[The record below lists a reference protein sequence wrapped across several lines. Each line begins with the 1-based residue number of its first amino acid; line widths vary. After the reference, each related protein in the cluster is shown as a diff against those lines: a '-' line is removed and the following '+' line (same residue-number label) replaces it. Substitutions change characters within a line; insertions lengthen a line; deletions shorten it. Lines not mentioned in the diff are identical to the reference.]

1 MCIDLSLAQGPNGC
15 MPLPGNGTCGPIAM
29 TPSEFPA
36 KCQVCNIF
44 GNNIGEVGNSIDCDA
59 FGGYSCSLCGAN
71 PLVLCGVIQ
80 LWEAFADI
88 FNAFIQVFTQAPIN
102 PTPPPGKKWFGEGE
116 RKPWHDN
123 PTPRPGFRPSGTSYR
138 EFKKR
143 VDYDLAGGNIYEGG
157 NTITLMIAAAW
168 DYDITDCPHD
178 LRTCLC
184 RNLPIPDRDC
194 NIGTALEKRWLEK
207 RDKKDADT
215 MSAPVL
221 DYMAQECAGGKTRCD
236 YLISSCGNMT
246 WSQIPMGQQV
256 HYINCV
262 DKMIQGK
269 RLHDVMPSFPAN
281 FYLTNTGPLDLAI
294 NMHQTATHALKKD
307 RDYAEHDRKEA
318 AKKRARI
325 DPEFVSRNEQARRD
339 MMQRRQNILRDAAKD
354 PRWENSMV
362 LDFFLELDQYEYLIR
377 SGIAARQIRDAIYN
391 VRYGKVNIPMSAIW
405 DAFKDQTYAAS
416 SQVYSAQLRKTIDD
430 TYRGFAGSI
439 SAMHDVFLGRGPVKM
454 WRDMRSRLG
463 TSPEHVASRK
473 RAEAVRDLTRA
484 AFKEGALYKWWYGK
498 DTRKSTGTYLDY
510 ANPLGVFIDH
520 MVRNF
525 RWHRDNWQK
534 MDANAF
540 TIDLHMKD
548 TFAKT
553 IAKRWEKKWTPQK
566 LANWDSVAR
575 VFYRFAHGLFPD
587 LVPEEKR
594 GFIIDGNCFLV
605 DGFVE
610 ELVFLVTYCANDFM
624 PNYPISKRAEL
635 RNSSAVWRW
644 FDGMATRG
652 EQEFGSPRKY
662 IPEHQKRHLNARD
675 MPRISNGDG
684 NSTETE
690 WKGSYAWLMHQ
701 GLNWVRPK
709 IADLQWKNRRQ
720 EQMTVWRMLSKQ
732 QWERAISTAP
742 FDTLS
747 WFIRAIDSVFGINT
761 ELEID
766 NIVGQIEDFV
776 NNDNLDYMAAPV
788 GLKYWLLFWVRCQF
802 KPLPGQL
809 ASNAALNLSCAAGI
823 GLEAT
828 LGYVLV
834 ISIAVFVVGSII
846 LPSTLLPLIAGG
858 AFLFYIVLVPAVA
871 WHYSPRCWLMSPA
884 LSIAGINGIS
894 VPLLPFP
901 VAFPALPFC
910 LLSEFR
916 HLFNKYITT
925 CYRVLWGTHLEFLFP
940 PYMILTNACPTCP
953 QRVAMANCGTDVG
966 FDGVLSTLAFFLVQA
981 WPGATDAVKTLAS
994 LTPCQS
1000 GSILNGFCGDAVR
1013 VFVQVSGLT
1022 GDQFK
1027 QHVWCSFLTAIVT
1040 LAVVAGASVV
1050 FFSFMAMFI
1059 RLVLLFVASVWA
1071 VVKASGITYF
1081 LPGGSTNLYDEWM
1094 GPLPEPEYSAEDAF
1108 TDTDGESLDGSDGDG
1123 DEFPGD
1129 NDDNQFPDDAQPQ
1142 PEPSAPP
1149 SEAIKIPI
1157 PEPVAVAVAPMSRTR
1172 NQGLVA
1178 TASEGLIDWVGHKFK
1193 TLKKE

>member
-1 MCIDLSLAQGPNGC
+1 
-15 MPLPGNGTCGPIAM
+15 
-29 TPSEFPA
+29 
-36 KCQVCNIF
+36 
-44 GNNIGEVGNSIDCDA
+44 
-59 FGGYSCSLCGAN
+59 
-71 PLVLCGVIQ
+71 
-80 LWEAFADI
+80 
-88 FNAFIQVFTQAPIN
+88 
-102 PTPPPGKKWFGEGE
+102 
-116 RKPWHDN
+116 
-123 PTPRPGFRPSGTSYR
+123 
-138 EFKKR
+138 
-143 VDYDLAGGNIYEGG
+143 
-157 NTITLMIAAAW
+157 
-168 DYDITDCPHD
+168 
-178 LRTCLC
+178 
-184 RNLPIPDRDC
+184 
-194 NIGTALEKRWLEK
+194 
-207 RDKKDADT
+207 
-215 MSAPVL
+215 
-221 DYMAQECAGGKTRCD
+221 
-236 YLISSCGNMT
+236 
-246 WSQIPMGQQV
+246 
-256 HYINCV
+256 
-262 DKMIQGK
+262 
-269 RLHDVMPSFPAN
+269 
-281 FYLTNTGPLDLAI
+281 
-294 NMHQTATHALKKD
+294 
-307 RDYAEHDRKEA
+307 
-318 AKKRARI
+318 
-325 DPEFVSRNEQARRD
+325 
-339 MMQRRQNILRDAAKD
+339 
-354 PRWENSMV
+354 
-362 LDFFLELDQYEYLIR
+362 
-377 SGIAARQIRDAIYN
+377 
-391 VRYGKVNIPMSAIW
+391 
-405 DAFKDQTYAAS
+405 
-416 SQVYSAQLRKTIDD
+416 
-430 TYRGFAGSI
+430 
-439 SAMHDVFLGRGPVKM
+439 
-454 WRDMRSRLG
+454 
-463 TSPEHVASRK
+463 
-473 RAEAVRDLTRA
+473 
-484 AFKEGALYKWWYGK
+484 
-498 DTRKSTGTYLDY
+498 
-510 ANPLGVFIDH
+510 

-635 RNSSAVWRW
+635 RNTSAVWRW

-675 MPRISNGDG
+675 MPRISNGGGDA
-684 NSTETE
+684 NNTETE

-846 LPSTLLPLIAGG
+846 LPSTLLPLIGGG

-1040 LAVVAGASVV
+1040 IAVVAGVSVV

-1059 RLVLLFVASVWA
+1059 RLVLLFAASVWA

-1081 LPGGSTNLYDEWM
+1081 LPGGSSNLYDEWM

-1129 NDDNQFPDDAQPQ
+1129 DDDNQFPDDG

-1157 PEPVAVAVAPMSRTR
+1157 PEPVAVAVAAAAAAPMSRTR